1 MGEMFKGPTANSW
14 VDLRAYTGLAA
25 AERIVGSDRR
35 AAYIVNYNQLDVN
48 YTGTVDFQLRRE
60 LVLLCP
66 QTADFLYR
74 TYTPERTAYVAGSR
88 PELED
93 VVRRATRGAETPADK
108 ALALMRFCRDAHL
121 EAGREPSHDDYVYGG
136 TEEEL
141 IAKGEWLCE
150 GLSRLYVPLCEV
162 AGIPGRILYHVIGG
176 HVTAEVFVGTWAY
189 VDPRMGVYFR
199 KADGDLASAWD
210 LMNDPSIMANQPDDV
225 KRDVSYQ
232 STWPERVARCR
243 DLFFHPHE
251 VNGFINYRLAD
262 APRYDYA
269 QTTSEQASEAG
280 LWTINREYRALI
292 EAVFEQEVTGFS

>member
-1 MGEMFKGPTANSW
+1 MGEMFSGPIAGSW
-14 VDLRAYTGLAA
+14 DDLRPYTGLAA
-25 AERIVGSDRR
+25 AERIVGEQRR

-48 YTGTVDFQLRRE
+48 YTGTVDFQLRRD

-66 QTADFLYR
+66 QTAEYLYR
-74 TYTPERTAYVAGSR
+74 SYTPERTTYVAGSR
-88 PELED
+88 PVLED
-93 VVRRATRGAETPADK
+93 VVRRATTGAETPADK
-108 ALALMRFCRDAHL
+108 ALALMRFCRDVHE

-199 KADGDLASAWD
+199 KADGGLASAWE
-210 LMNDPSIMANQPDDV
+210 LWRDPSIMENQPDDV

-232 STWPERVARCR
+232 STWQERVARCR

-251 VNGFINYRLAD
+251 VNGFINYSLAD
-262 APRYDYA
+262 GPRYDYA

-292 EAVFEQEVTGFS
+292 EAVFGLKVSGFG

>member
-1 MGEMFKGPTANSW
+1 MGEMFSGPNAASW
-14 VDLRAYTGLAA
+14 DDLRAYTGLASA
-25 AERIVGSDRR
+25 KRIVGKQRR

-74 TYTPERTAYVAGSR
+74 TYTPERTSYVAGSR

-93 VVRRATRGAETPADK
+93 VVRRATGRAETPADK

-121 EAGREPSHDDYVYGG
+121 EAGREPSHEDYVYGG

-141 IAKGEWLCE
+141 ISRGEWLCE

-199 KADGDLASAWD
+199 KADSGFASTWD
-210 LMNDPSIMANQPDDV
+210 LMNDPSIMASQPDAV

-232 STWPERVARCR
+232 SSWAERMARCR
-243 DLFFHPHE
+243 EFFFHPHE
-251 VNGFINYRLAD
+251 INGFVNYRLAD

-269 QTTSEQASEAG
+269 QTTSEQAAIAG
-280 LWTINREYRALI
+280 LWTINKEYRELI
-292 EAVFEQEVTGFS
+292 QEVTGFS

>member
-1 MGEMFKGPTANSW
+1 MDAMFAGPPVESLD
-14 VDLRAYTGLAA
+14 DLRPYTGLAA
-25 AERIVGSDRR
+25 AERIVGEQRR

-60 LVLLCP
+60 LVVLCP
-66 QTADFLYR
+66 QTTQLLYR
-74 TYTPERTAYVAGSR
+74 SCTPERTSYVAGSR
-88 PELED
+88 PELER
-93 VVRRATRGAETPADK
+93 VVSGATSQAEAPADK
-108 ALALMRFCRDAHL
+108 ALALMRFCRDAHQ

-136 TEEEL
+136 TEEQL

-199 KADGDLASAWD
+199 KPDGGFASAWD
-210 LMNDPSIMANQPDDV
+210 LINDPSIMANQPDDV

-232 STWPERVARCR
+232 ATWDERVARCR
-243 DLFFHPHE
+243 EVFFDSRE
-251 VNGFINYRLAD
+251 VNGFINYRLSD
-262 APRYDYA
+262 SPRYNYA
-269 QTTSEQASEAG
+269 QTTSQQASEAG
-280 LWTINREYRALI
+280 LWTINKEYRALI
-292 EAVFEQEVTGFS
+292 EAVFGVEVTGFG

>member
-1 MGEMFKGPTANSW
+1 MGEMFSGPTAGSW
-14 VDLRAYTGLAA
+14 DDLRAYTGLAS
-25 AERIVGSDRR
+25 AERIVGEQRR

-48 YTGTVDFQLRRE
+48 YSGTVDFQLRRE

-66 QTADFLYR
+66 QTAEFLYR
-74 TYTPERTAYVAGSR
+74 SYTPKRTTYAAGSR

-93 VVRRATRGAETPADK
+93 IVRRATSRAETPADK

-121 EAGREPSHDDYVYGG
+121 EAGREPSHDEYVYGG

-141 IAKGEWLCE
+141 IARGEWLCE

-176 HVTAEVFVGTWAY
+176 HVTAEVFVGSWAY

-199 KADGDLASAWD
+199 KADGSFASAWD
-210 LMNDPSIMANQPDDV
+210 LTNDPSIMANQPDDV

-232 STWPERVARCR
+232 SSWAERVARCR
-243 DLFFHPHE
+243 DLFFHPKE
-251 VNGFINYRLAD
+251 VNGFVNYRLAD
-262 APRYDYA
+262 APRFDYT
-269 QTTSEQASEAG
+269 QTTSDQASEAG
-280 LWTINREYRALI
+280 LWTVNKEYRELI
-292 EAVFEQEVTGFS
+292 EKVFGVEVVGFS

>member
-1 MGEMFKGPTANSW
+1 MGEMFSGPIAGSW
-14 VDLRAYTGLAA
+14 DDLRAYTGLAS
-25 AERIVGSDRR
+25 AERIVGEQRR
-35 AAYIVNYNQLDVN
+35 AAYIANYNQLDVN

-88 PELED
+88 PELER
-93 VVRRATRGAETPADK
+93 VVRRATSQAATAADK

-121 EAGREPSHDDYVYGG
+121 EAGREPSHDNYVYGG
-136 TEEEL
+136 AEEEL
-141 IAKGEWLCE
+141 IARGEWLCE

-176 HVTAEVFVGTWAY
+176 HVTAEVFVGAWAY

-199 KADGDLASAWD
+199 KPDGGLASAWD
-210 LMNDPSIMANQPDDV
+210 LWRDPSIMANQPDDV

-232 STWPERVARCR
+232 SSWAERVARCR
-243 DLFFHPHE
+243 DFFFHPHE
-251 VNGFINYRLAD
+251 VNGFVNYRLAD
-262 APRYDYA
+262 APRFDYA
-269 QTTSEQASEAG
+269 QTTSEQASNAG
-280 LWTINREYRALI
+280 LWTINQEYRALI
-292 EAVFEQEVTGFS
+292 EAVFGVEVTGFS

>member
-1 MGEMFKGPTANSW
+1 MGEMFSGPIAASRG
-14 VDLRAYTGLAA
+14 DLRAYTGLAS
-25 AERIVGSDRR
+25 AERIVGEQRR
-35 AAYIVNYNQLDVN
+35 AAYIVNYSQLDVN
-48 YTGTVDFQLRRE
+48 YAGTVDFQLRRD

-74 TYTPERTAYVAGSR
+74 AYTPECTTYVAGSR

-93 VVRRATRGAETPADK
+93 VVGRATSRAETPADK

-121 EAGREPSHDDYVYGG
+121 EAGRKPSHVDYVYGG

-162 AGIPGRILYHVIGG
+162 AGIPGRIVYHVIGG

-199 KADGDLASAWD
+199 KADGGLASAWD
-210 LMNDPSIMANQPDDV
+210 LMNDPSIMASQPEDV

-232 STWPERVARCR
+232 SSWAERVARCR
-243 DLFFHPHE
+243 EFFFHPHE
-251 VNGFINYRLAD
+251 VNGLVNYRLAD

-269 QTTSEQASEAG
+269 LTTSEQATTAG
-280 LWTINREYRALI
+280 LWTINREYRELI
-292 EAVFEQEVTGFS
+292 QAVFGLEVTGFS